1 MKKMLLVAAA
11 AALATA
17 SHAGPGASSVNTGA
31 KAGAKPITNQAVLYD
46 QNSDDNGVGI
56 VSQNFEATFD
66 TYDSQGADDFTVP
79 AGSCWKIT
87 DVTVAGVY
95 YNGSG
100 PASSVNVTFYKNKS
114 NLPSESKI
122 IASFTG
128 VVPTTDSS
136 GSFVIKL
143 PAAVKARPGKYWVSV
158 QANLDLIVGGQ
169 WGWETRNTQAGTGGA
184 WKNPGGGFG
193 TGCSAYG
200 NMLTCLDAQD
210 QGPDYMFSLSGKS
223 KAC

>member
-11 AALATA
+11 AAFATTSYA
-17 SHAGPGASSVNTGA
+17 APLSSSANTGA

-56 VSQNFEATFD
+56 TSQNFEATFD
-66 TYDSQGADDFTVP
+66 AYDNQGADDFTVP

-87 DVTVAGVY
+87 DVAVTGVY
-95 YNGSG
+95 FAGSG
-100 PASSVNVTFYKNKS
+100 PAASVNVTFYKNKAGA
-114 NLPSESKI
+114 PAEGKI
-122 IASFTG
+122 IASFTN
-128 VVPTTDSS
+128 VVATDSG
-136 GSFVIKL
+136 GSFAIKL
-143 PAAVKARPGKYWVSV
+143 PSAVKAKPGKYWVSV
-158 QANLDLIVGGQ
+158 QANLDFAVGGQ

-184 WKNPGGGFG
+184 WKNPGDGFL
-193 TGCSAYG
+193 TGCTAYG
-200 NMLTCLDAQD
+200 NMVTCLGAQG